1 MVCEKILLL
10 HFKSGKISVIIF
22 LGPLLMELHL
32 LFMNGHLH
40 TDRPL
45 SQPMH
50 HIEKFRGTLKN
61 SSYVCFFFLQFDISI
76 FFVKMFVRFKTML
89 KIHGMAIKI
98 LIKHITDEFK
108 ETLAAAGDIS
118 QC

>member
-1 MVCEKILLL
+1 
-10 HFKSGKISVIIF
+10 
-22 LGPLLMELHL
+22 
-32 LFMNGHLH
+32 
-40 TDRPL
+40 
-45 SQPMH
+45 MH

-61 SSYVCFFFLQFDISI
+61 SLYVCFFYNLTSQF

-98 LIKHITDEFK
+98 LIKHITAEFK